1 MKNEREKYVNYVLS
15 IRYAVQGNYFMTMLV
30 IVVVFYHEIKDGFRS
45 LLLERQLYQIST
57 N

>member
-15 IRYAVQGNYFMTMLV
+15 IRYAIQGNYFMTMLV